1 MNSNAKVTVN
11 QMVFRNLYF
20 RYRDFVTP
28 LATILVCLL
37 LFWFVVIPQMQSW
50 LQMRDNLAT
59 DSQDLQVMHQNLSL
73 LTSLDDAKLNQMLTV
88 TTTALPAEKDF
99 AGIISSIQ
107 NAAALSGANLGDYSF
122 QLGDL
127 SGLDQN
133 GKPSQTPL
141 QLNVVLKGSVS
152 DAQRFALQLKKQLPL
167 SDTISIAVSSNQSIT
182 VTVVFYYASI
192 PKIVFQ
198 DSRPLPVLGSSDT
211 QLLQALAGRIG
222 LEQVTTGTSSATP
235 TPSITVSP
243 TPTILTPTPTAATS
257 SAATSSA
264 F

>member
-1 MNSNAKVTVN
+1 MNTNTKVTVD

-28 LATILVCLL
+28 IGTILVCLL

-59 DSQDLQVMHQNLSL
+59 NAQDLQTMHQNLSL
-73 LTSLDDAKLNQMLTV
+73 LTSLDDAKLNHMLTV
-88 TTTALPAEKDF
+88 ATTALPADKDF

-107 NAAALSGANLGDYSF
+107 NAAAVSGANLGDYSF
-122 QLGDL
+122 QLGNL

-133 GKPSQTPL
+133 GKPLQTPL

-167 SDTISIAVSSNQSIT
+167 SDTISIAVSSDQSIT
-182 VTVVFYYASI
+182 MTVVFYYAPI

-198 DSRPLPVLGSSDT
+198 DSRPLPVLGNSDA
-211 QLLQALAGRIG
+211 QLLETLAGQINLG
-222 LEQVTTGTSSATP
+222 VTTGTISAIP
-235 TPSITVSP
+235 IPSITGTP
-243 TPTILTPTPTAATS
+243 TPTILTPTPTAASS
-257 SAATSSA
+257 SASNK
-264 F
+264 